1 MHVKH
6 ETEEYKNR

>member
-6 ETEEYKNR
+6 ETEESKNR